1 MNVRGSSLV
10 TTHTPVPFDL
20 AASERETGWRDSLR
34 WPVALSEERAVALGI
49 ADRLLS
55 FVRSLDD
62 GGERDDVVVAVPA
75 VLNVAA
81 TLCLA
86 ALAVERAEQSGIVL
100 AGGPSEI
107 AFLDSGSGDG
117 HFDTPMQ
124 RHPPVRARWPVLR
137 HVARTASWTPAW
149 RLPRALL
156 RPDATAVTHNPILRA
171 YARSGRVAV
180 CFRQAERIL
189 DAAGVPS
196 DPIVSDAAS
205 DLAARLV
212 GAVISSIALEESRSA
227 RLALLLQ
234 GRVTRSIACARAELN
249 AVAGWHGLPR
259 DIWLGS
265 AGRMPARI
273 IAVAVRRRG
282 GHVTGFD
289 HGGGLFRGR
298 LHAGAILRD
307 LAVVDRI
314 VVATEGNA
322 ALGQR
327 ALSVPPPAVTRDVLP
342 GCGDPT
348 FRRIRIG
355 KPVRTRIQRVLY
367 LPSTLRG
374 FRTLVPPL
382 LPDVIALDWQMRLA
396 QMLSQLSIELAVR
409 PHPESLLPG
418 LRHPAAQAFT
428 PLVDEPFH
436 RTVSKVDSFVFE
448 YPNSTAFW
456 EALCTDRPV
465 VWIDLGTGN
474 LSPETRAV
482 VARRC
487 RIVETHFDDRNR
499 PQVDEAALADAVC
512 GGSATVDPTEIRIL
526 LAGDRS

>member
-55 FVRSLDD
+55 FMRSLDD

-196 DPIVSDAAS
+196 DPIVSDTDS

-212 GAVISSIALEESRSA
+212 DTLLSPLALEESRRA
-227 RLALLLQ
+227 RLALLLK
-234 GRVTRSIACARAELN
+234 GRVSVTIAKVGAELR
-249 AVAGWHGLPR
+249 AVSEWRGLPR
-259 DIWLGS
+259 EIWLGS

-289 HGGGLFRGR
+289 HGGGLFMGESR
-298 LHAGAILRD
+298 AGIFLKE
-307 LAVVDRI
+307 LAAVDRV
-314 VVATEGNA
+314 VVATEEVA
-322 ALGQR
+322 RLGQR
-327 ALSVPPPAVTRDVLP
+327 ALSALPPKMMREVLP
-342 GCGDPT
+342 AEGDPT

-436 RTVSKVDSFVFE
+436 RTVSKVGLFRLRISELDCLLGGTVHR
-448 YPNSTAFW
+448 PAR
-456 EALCTDRPV
+456 CMDRSRDGQSVAGDESCRGPTLPHRR
-465 VWIDLGTGN
+465 DPLRRQKQAPGRRGGLGRCG
-474 LSPETRAV
+474 V
-482 VARRC
+482 RRLGHG
-487 RIVETHFDDRNR
+487 RSDRN
-499 PQVDEAALADAVC
+499 
-512 GGSATVDPTEIRIL
+512 
-526 LAGDRS
+526 